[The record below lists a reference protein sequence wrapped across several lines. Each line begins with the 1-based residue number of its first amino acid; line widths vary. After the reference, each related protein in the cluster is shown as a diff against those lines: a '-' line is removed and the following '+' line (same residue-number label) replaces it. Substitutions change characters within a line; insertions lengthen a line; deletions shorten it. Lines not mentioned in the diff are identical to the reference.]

1 MVDTAPTTT
10 GPTTTGPTT
19 TGTAAQQALSGQRR
33 GLRAVTPFLGPAF
46 VASVAYVD
54 PGNFATNFA
63 GGAQFG
69 YALGWVVLGANL
81 MAMLVQTLSAKLG
94 IATGLSLP
102 EVCRERLPHGVVIFL
117 WLQAELVA
125 MATDLAEFTGAALGL
140 HLVFWLPLWTSALL
154 AGLAA
159 FAVLAMDVGGF
170 RRLEAAITALVGV
183 VVLAFCL
190 EILMSRPSASAVV
203 SGALEPRLPGGAAL
217 LAVSIVG
224 ATVMPHVI
232 YLHSAL
238 VSGRVGTTEA
248 KRIRL
253 FRFEVIDVLCAMGLA
268 GLINLAMLATAA
280 AVFFTRGDTA
290 AGSDLGR
297 VVSGLN
303 GYVGAHAGT
312 VLGVALLISGVASSC
327 VGTMAGQVVMEGF
340 LRRRIPVFLRRAVT
354 MLPALV
360 VLALGFSPTRAL
372 VLSQVFLSFGIPFAL
387 IPLVVF
393 TARRGIMGTLANRWL
408 TNVAAVAVTVVIVA
422 LNVYLLVTA
431 LYKVISRTSG

>member
-1 MVDTAPTTT
+1 LVDTTLSRT
-10 GPTTTGPTT
+10 GI
-19 TGTAAQQALSGQRR
+19 AAQQALAGERR

-46 VASVAYVD
+46 IACVAYVD
-54 PGNFATNFA
+54 PGNFATNMA

-69 YALGWVVLGANL
+69 YALGWVVLTANL

-94 IATGLSLP
+94 IATGQSLP
-102 EVCRERLPHGVVIFL
+102 EVCRERLDRRVVIFL
-117 WLQAELVA
+117 WLQAEAVA
-125 MATDLAEFTGAALGL
+125 MATDLAEFTGSALGL
-140 HLVFWLPLWTSALL
+140 NLVFGLPLWTSALL
-154 AGLAA
+154 AALAT
-159 FAVLAMDVGGF
+159 FAVLAMEVGGF

-183 VVLAFCL
+183 VVLAFAL
-190 EILMSRPSASAVV
+190 ELLMSRPPAGAVAGGIV
-203 SGALEPRLPGGAAL
+203 MPRLPGGAAL

-238 VSGRVGTTEA
+238 VRGRVAVNISETA
-248 KRIRL
+248 ARRRL
-253 FRFEVIDVLCAMGLA
+253 FRFEIIDVLCAMGLA

-297 VVSGLN
+297 VVTGLN
-303 GYVGAHAGT
+303 EYAGAHAGT
-312 VLGVALLISGVASSC
+312 VFGVALLVSGVASSC
-327 VGTMAGQVVMEGF
+327 VGTMSGQVVMEGF
-340 LRRRIPVFLRRAVT
+340 LHRRIPVFLRRAVT

-387 IPLVVF
+387 IPLVIF
-393 TARRGIMGTLANRWL
+393 TARRGIMGALANRWL
-408 TNVAAVAVTVVIVA
+408 TNVAAVAVTVVIVT
-422 LNVYLLVTA
+422 LNVYLLATA
-431 LYKVISRTSG
+431 

>member
-1 MVDTAPTTT
+1 LADTVLTTT
-10 GPTTTGPTT
+10 GI
-19 TGTAAQQALSGQRR
+19 AAQQALSGERR
-33 GLRAVTPFLGPAF
+33 GLRAVMPFLGPAF
-46 VASVAYVD
+46 IASVAYVD
-54 PGNFATNFA
+54 PGNFATNMA

-81 MAMLVQTLSAKLG
+81 MAMLVQTMSAKLG

-102 EVCRERLPHGVVIFL
+102 EACRERLPHGVVVFL

-140 HLVFWLPLWTSALL
+140 HLVFGLSLWLSAVL
-154 AGLAA
+154 AGLAT
-159 FAVLAMDVGGF
+159 FAVLAMEVGGF
-170 RRLEAAITALVGV
+170 RRLEAAITGLVGV

-190 EILMSRPSASAVV
+190 EILMSRPSPSAVA
-203 SGALEPRLPGGAAL
+203 SGAFEPRLPGGAAL

-238 VSGRVGTTEA
+238 VRGRVDGATA
-248 KRIRL
+248 PSRRRI
-253 FRFEVIDVLCAMGLA
+253 FRFEIIDVVCAMGLA

-280 AVFFTRGDTA
+280 AVFFTRGDTT
-290 AGSDLGR
+290 AGQDLGR

-303 GYVGAHAGT
+303 VYAGGHAGT
-312 VLGVALLISGVASSC
+312 VFGVALLVSGIASSS

-340 LRRRIPVFLRRAVT
+340 LRRRIPVFARRAVT
-354 MLPALV
+354 MLPAIV

-387 IPLVVF
+387 VPLVAF
-393 TARRGIMGTLANRWL
+393 TSSRRVMGPLVNRRF
-408 TNVAAVAVTVVIVA
+408 TTVAAVIITGVIVA
-422 LNVYLLVTA
+422 LNVYLLATA
-431 LYKVISRTSG
+431 